1 MEPRLVLTVDQL
13 DEAVAF
19 HRDATLEAQAAKLDR
34 IEVGPDGMRRT
45 RFTALV

>member
-19 HRDATLEAQAAKLDR
+19 R
-34 IEVGPDGMRRT
+34 VPDGMRRT